1 MKEVTIKL
9 PSLAVFGL
17 VALTGVLSAKANNS
31 PSNETLQAEV
41 TALQAQVIALTASSQ
56 GLAGPAGPV
65 GAAGIAGATGPAGPQ
80 GQVGPQGPVGPSGDT
95 IQHAVYALD
104 PFISVNGN
112 PDNGLNGPNIYITGA
127 NLHILSGAGST
138 NTTNNGA
145 ARGLG
150 NLIIGYNEI
159 VPGTTLPPMAR
170 TGPPRRGKHN
180 QLEGRCFNPLA
191 DS

>member
-1 MKEVTIKL
+1 MTVKKLIAQLSKIPGHYKVEVLLSEIPL
-9 PSLAVFGL
+9 PACGL
-17 VALTGVLSAKANNS
+17 C
-31 PSNETLQAEV
+31 PR
-41 TALQAQVIALTASSQ
+41 
-56 GLAGPAGPV
+56 
-65 GAAGIAGATGPAGPQ
+65 
-80 GQVGPQGPVGPSGDT
+80 
-95 IQHAVYALD
+95 

-145 ARGLG
+145 ARELG

-170 TGPPRRGKHN
+170 TGTHN
-180 QLEGRCFNPLA
+180 LVVGRFNQFIGDTSGNILSKRLPA
-191 DS
+191 FSSPT